1 VAEWKGLP
9 PAEVAPQSNSASA
22 AVTATAT
29 AALETG
35 ASTRRFLEPEYVYRL
50 LRRISDEDVDF
61 MGFSRLWCRPD
72 WMMSTVLAIPP
83 PQVRPSVLQ
92 DNNQRSEDDL
102 TQKLIDIIKANITLS
117 EKIAKKAT
125 KRAIDEWTMVLQY
138 HIATLVNNDIPGV
151 AQSAQRSGR
160 PLKSLQQRLGSK
172 EGRIRNNLQGKRV
185 EFSARSVIT
194 PDPNISVAELGV
206 PTKIAM
212 NLTFPECVTAF
223 NIDRLY
229 ALVQNGPEVY
239 PGAKSIQ
246 RLDGRSI
253 SLKHVNTKKQELY
266 EGDIVHRHLLDGDP
280 VLFNR
285 QPSLHRMSMMC
296 HRVRVLEG
304 STFRLN
310 VSVTKPYNA
319 D

>member
-1 VAEWKGLP
+1 
-9 PAEVAPQSNSASA
+9 
-22 AVTATAT
+22 
-29 AALETG
+29 
-35 ASTRRFLEPEYVYRL
+35 
-50 LRRISDEDVDF
+50 

-72 WMMSTVLAIPP
+72 WMMCTTMAIPP

-102 TQKLIDIIKANITLS
+102 TQKYIDIIKTNATLS
-117 EKIAKKAT
+117 DKIAKGAK
-125 KRAIDEWTMVLQY
+125 KKAIDEWTTLLQY
-138 HIATLVNNDIPGV
+138 HVATLVNNDIPGV

-160 PLKSLQQRLGSK
+160 PLKSLQQRLGTK

-194 PDPNISVAELGV
+194 PDPNISVEELGV
-206 PTKIAM
+206 PTKVAM
-212 NLTFPECVTAF
+212 NLTFPERVTGF
-223 NIDRLY
+223 NLDRLY
-229 ALVQNGPEVY
+229 ALVQAGPEVY

-246 RLDGRSI
+246 RADGRMI
-253 SLKHVNTKKQELY
+253 SLKHVNTKTIQLY
-266 EGDIVHRHLLDGDP
+266 EGDIVNRHLLDGDP

-296 HRVRVLEG
+296 HRVRVLPY